1 MIAAINL
8 TSILKH
14 SILNN
19 SKSIVWLLAGQAVS
33 LFFLLLL
40 VWLEQAGQQSLL
52 TLCCHYCLRQSRG
65 TFSDNKLYVIL

>member
-1 MIAAINL
+1 MVAINL

-19 SKSIVWLLAGQAVS
+19 SKSIVWLLAGRAVS

-52 TLCCHYCLRQSRG
+52 TLCCQ
-65 TFSDNKLYVIL
+65 